1 MNAFTYDYCHGR
13 DEAPCYIP
21 VHPENFG
28 EPTQHHLDVSP
39 KVVDTYTETKTFFE
53 SSEKILITEWKRFVI
68 FIILLYSPHEH
79 CLNWTGTDRLTIN
92 ITQSNKLTQTDYHQV
107 VTSRVPVH

>member
-39 KVVDTYTETKTFFE
+39 KVVDT
-53 SSEKILITEWKRFVI
+53 
-68 FIILLYSPHEH
+68 
-79 CLNWTGTDRLTIN
+79 
-92 ITQSNKLTQTDYHQV
+92 
-107 VTSRVPVH
+107 